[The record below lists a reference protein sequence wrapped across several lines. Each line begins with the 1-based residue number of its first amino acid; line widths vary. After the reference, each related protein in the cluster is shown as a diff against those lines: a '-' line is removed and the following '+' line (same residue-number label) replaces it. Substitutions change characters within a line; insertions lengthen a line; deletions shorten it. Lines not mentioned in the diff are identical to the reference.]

1 MILHIIMVQKN
12 PKIDDAIRQIPIL
25 LSPSDLQGK
34 ILSHICTRKN
44 ASYASL
50 IKDIKKDRIT
60 ILQSIESLIKYH
72 YIEKEKIHP
81 EREKSKLIFIPTL
94 RGKARAW
101 SYFGLN
107 VKDMVKTK
115 KEDLITNYIEFIKDV
130 FPSGQH
136 KPVLSLLFSI
146 IERDYLNIE
155 EEGFDTKKRL
165 IKEAFVKGLFELV
178 QEEDYYPAKLFNNK
192 TTEWLTK
199 LYSVQELSELK
210 ELFIRTKKNLA
221 ITVEKF
227 PV

>member
-1 MILHIIMVQKN
+1 MLLHIIMVQKN
-12 PKIDDAIRQIPIL
+12 PKIDYAIRQIPIL
-25 LSPSDLQGK
+25 LSPSELQGK

-44 ASYASL
+44 ANYASL
-50 IKDIKKDRIT
+50 MKDIKKDRIT

-81 EREKSKLIFIPTL
+81 EHEKSKLIFIPTL

-130 FPSGQH
+130 FPSGRH
-136 KPVLSLLFSI
+136 KQTLRLLFSI

-155 EEGFDTKKRL
+155 EEGVESKRTL
-165 IKEAFVKGLFELV
+165 IKEGFAQRAL
-178 QEEDYYPAKLFNNK
+178 
-192 TTEWLTK
+192 
-199 LYSVQELSELK
+199 
-210 ELFIRTKKNLA
+210 
-221 ITVEKF
+221 
-227 PV
+227 

>member
-1 MILHIIMVQKN
+1 MVQRN

-25 LSPSDLQGK
+25 LSPSELQGK

-60 ILQSIESLIKYH
+60 ILQSIESLIKYY

-101 SYFGLN
+101 SYFGLD

-115 KEDLITNYIEFIKDV
+115 KEDLITNYIEFINDV

-136 KPVLSLLFSI
+136 KQMLSLLFNI

-155 EEGFDTKKRL
+155 EEGVLSRRTLVKKCFA
-165 IKEAFVKGLFELV
+165 EGLMKLV
-178 QEEDYYPAKLFNNK
+178 QQEDYNPPKVFNKKCIQWLNTLF
-192 TTEWLTK
+192 
-199 LYSVQELSELK
+199 SHQELK
-210 ELFIRTKKNLA
+210 EFKESFARTKKNLTKT
-221 ITVEKF
+221 IEMF
-227 PV
+227 PD

>member
-1 MILHIIMVQKN
+1 MVRKI

-25 LSPSDLQGK
+25 LSPSELQGK

-44 ASYASL
+44 VSYASL

-81 EREKSKLIFIPTL
+81 EHEKSKLIFIPTL

-136 KPVLSLLFSI
+136 KPMLSRLFSI

-155 EEGFDTKKRL
+155 EEGVDTKKR
-165 IKEAFVKGLFELV
+165 IVKESFANGILELV
-178 QEEDYYPAKLFNNK
+178 QQEDYDVTRLFNNNSNQ
-192 TTEWLTK
+192 WLHK
-199 LYSVQELSELK
+199 LYSQVELRGLK
-210 ELFIRTKKNLA
+210 EFFVITKKNL
-221 ITVEKF
+221 ISTIEKF

>member
-25 LSPSDLQGK
+25 LSPSELQGK

-50 IKDIKKDRIT
+50 MKDIKKDRIT

-107 VKDMVKTK
+107 VKEMVKTK

-136 KPVLSLLFSI
+136 KQMLSLLFSI

-155 EEGFDTKKRL
+155 EERVESRSTLVKKCFA
-165 IKEAFVKGLFELV
+165 EGLMELV
-178 QEEDYYPAKLFNNK
+178 QQEDYNPSKVFNEKCIQWLNKLF
-192 TTEWLTK
+192 
-199 LYSVQELSELK
+199 SHQELK
-210 ELFIRTKKNLA
+210 EFKESFTRTKKNLTTT
-221 ITVEKF
+221 IEMF
-227 PV
+227 PD